1 MRTITGNLFAIGLLF
16 STAMAFTGCSTVDDG
31 SYTTPITLSEKISGK
46 WVVNSVMQTDEAN
59 ARTKTLTDLL
69 DFDTF
74 VINLNQDE
82 AGNPSTF
89 TVEGSAPMLL
99 PTSGTWKMDY
109 NFTKSDNT
117 PSRLLLNDGK
127 AETALT
133 VTAVPGN
140 TKTLEYRLTRKTN
153 GQPFVFGVWKLSVLI
168 LLGLLKFQSL
178 PFVGLFYKLPSYFI
192 TS

>member
-1 MRTITGNLFAIGLLF
+1 MRTVRGNLFAIGLLF

-31 SYTTPITLSEKISGK
+31 SFIAPITLSEKIGGK
-46 WVVNSVMQTDEAN
+46 WVVNSVLQTDEAN

-89 TVEGSAPMLL
+89 TVEGSAPLLL

-153 GQPFVFGVWKLSVLI
+153 GQPFVSYTYNLI
-168 LLGLLKFQSL
+168 QAVK
-178 PFVGLFYKLPSYFI
+178 
-192 TS
+192 

>member
-1 MRTITGNLFAIGLLF
+1 MRTIRGNLFAIGLLF
-16 STAMAFTGCSTVDDG
+16 LRQWRSRDVLQLMTEVSTA
-31 SYTTPITLSEKISGK
+31 PITLSEKIGGK
-46 WVVNSVMQTDEAN
+46 WVVNSVVQTDEAN

-89 TVEGSAPMLL
+89 TVEGSAPLLL
-99 PTSGTWKMDY
+99 PQVVHGRWITISQ
-109 NFTKSDNT
+109 KSDNT

-153 GQPFVFGVWKLSVLI
+153 GQP
-168 LLGLLKFQSL
+168 
-178 PFVGLFYKLPSYFI
+178 LFLTLTI
-192 TS
+192 

>member
-1 MRTITGNLFAIGLLF
+1 MRTIRGNLFAIGLLF

-31 SYTTPITLSEKISGK
+31 SFTAPITLSEKIGGK
-46 WVVNSVMQTDEAN
+46 GVVNSVVQTDEAN

-89 TVEGSAPMLL
+89 TVEGSAPLLL

-140 TKTLEYRLTRKTN
+140 MKTLEYRLTRKTN
-153 GQPFVFGVWKLSVLI
+153 GQPFV
-168 LLGLLKFQSL
+168 
-178 PFVGLFYKLPSYFI
+178 SY
-192 TS
+192 TYNLTQAVK

>member
-31 SYTTPITLSEKISGK
+31 SFTAPITLSEKIGGK
-46 WVVNSVMQTDEAN
+46 WVVNSVLQTDEAN

-89 TVEGSAPMLL
+89 TVEGSAPLLL

-133 VTAVPGN
+133 CNGCAG
-140 TKTLEYRLTRKTN
+140 EYEDTGISFDTQDKRPAFCFLH
-153 GQPFVFGVWKLSVLI
+153 L
-168 LLGLLKFQSL
+168 QSDT
-178 PFVGLFYKLPSYFI
+178 GS
-192 TS
+192 

>member
-1 MRTITGNLFAIGLLF
+1 
-16 STAMAFTGCSTVDDG
+16 MAFTGCSTVDDG
-31 SYTTPITLSEKISGK
+31 SFTAPITLSEKIGGK
-46 WVVNSVMQTDEAN
+46 WVVNSVVQTDEAN

-74 VINLNQDE
+74 VINLN
-82 AGNPSTF
+82 PSTF
-89 TVEGSAPMLL
+89 TVEGSAPLLL

-117 PSRLLLNDGK
+117 PSRLLLNNGK

-153 GQPFVFGVWKLSVLI
+153 GQPFV
-168 LLGLLKFQSL
+168 
-178 PFVGLFYKLPSYFI
+178 SY
-192 TS
+192 TYNLTQAVK

>member
-31 SYTTPITLSEKISGK
+31 SYTAPITLSEKISGK

-59 ARTKTLTDLL
+59 ARTKTLTDL
-69 DFDTF
+69 
-74 VINLNQDE
+74 LNQDE

-153 GQPFVFGVWKLSVLI
+153 GQPFV
-168 LLGLLKFQSL
+168 
-178 PFVGLFYKLPSYFI
+178 SY
-192 TS
+192 TYNLTQAVK